1 MLKKEN
7 ISGLNLLVEITEGVL
22 MDNNAE
28 VIQRLQQFK
37 AYGIQVAV
45 DDFGTGY
52 SSLSYLN
59 KFQVDY
65 IKIDRSF
72 IRDLNLSPSNQTLCE
87 AMISMAHKLNI
98 KVVAEGVET
107 KEQLTILKKM
117 NCDYVQGFLFSPPVP
132 AKEFEK
138 IMHKYQP
145 SLFY

>member
-107 KEQLTILKKM
+107 KEQL
-117 NCDYVQGFLFSPPVP
+117 
-132 AKEFEK
+132 
-138 IMHKYQP
+138 
-145 SLFY
+145 